1 MAFQTNFVISTLHY
15 SSLWSYNGFPLEE
28 RREGQNFWG
37 LQKYFP
43 YYFLY
48 HTALQC
54 LAFPGNLR
62 ISLLILTL
70 STIKYILTSNY
81 T

>member
-1 MAFQTNFVISTLHY
+1 MAFQTNFMISTLHY
-15 SSLWSYNGFPLEE
+15 SFLRSYNGFLLEE
-28 RREGQNFWG
+28 RREQQNFWG

-48 HTALQC
+48 HIALYC

-62 ISLLILTL
+62 ISVLIVTP
-70 STIKYILTSNY
+70 STTKHILTSNY